1 MRDIPILFT
10 GAMVRG
16 ILADEKWHT
25 RRVISLRNAG
35 YCDPENA
42 TYQDEDGRA
51 RSMLDLCPYGKKGD
65 RLWVRE
71 TWRPSFWDEDF
82 SNVGIEYRADGK
94 ISDAIPSEHLWKD
107 NDRCVSA
114 WESASLEMIEAAY
127 PIDGNGDFVWGT
139 AKNPLKWRPSIFM
152 PRAACRL
159 TLDVL
164 SVRIERLQSITE
176 ADAIA
181 EGVKSI
187 AEYKTLWDSINKKG
201 GKGWD
206 TNPWLWVV
214 EFKRSEAT

>member
-10 GAMVRG
+10 GAMVLG

-25 RRVISLRNAG
+25 RRALSDKALEKAAFHEANL
-35 YCDPENA
+35 
-42 TYQDEDGRA
+42 EDGKPTW
-51 RSMLDLCPYGKKGD
+51 LKCPYGEKGD

-71 TWRPSFWDEDF
+71 AWKPTSWDENFDMAT
-82 SNVGIEYRADGK
+82 IEYRADGK
-94 ISDAIPSEHLWKD
+94 VSDLISTDRLWAD
-107 NDRCVSA
+107 DDRRESA
-114 WESASLEMIEAAY
+114 WESLTDELEKSNC
-127 PIDGNGDFVWGT
+127 PTDHNGNFDWSGT
-139 AKNPLKWRPSIFM
+139 GNPLKWRPSIFM

-187 AEYKTLWDSINKKG
+187 AEYKTLWDSINKKDG
-201 GKGWD
+201 NGWE

-214 EFKRSEAT
+214 EFKRSEVV